1 MKFKIIIQRGQVL
14 ALYGLLI
21 PFLLL
26 FVGVGLDLGWYY
38 LNVSRLQ
45 NAADAAA
52 LAGAQA
58 LIKKNAVFD
67 NYYLVQLASNQLPAD
82 FDTYSKVF
90 DNTFEPGV
98 NGILLNYKSEVDAKE
113 TLVESQVLAEQY
125 TRINLCDKKAV
136 SQPTDLSKAN
146 WKTLSATD
154 TWNKSAEEED
164 RKSQRHNRP
173 QISNRRRQER

>member
-58 LIKKNAVFD
+58 LIKKKCGVR
-67 NYYLVQLASNQLPAD
+67 QL
-82 FDTYSKVF
+82 
-90 DNTFEPGV
+90 
-98 NGILLNYKSEVDAKE
+98 
-113 TLVESQVLAEQY
+113 
-125 TRINLCDKKAV
+125 
-136 SQPTDLSKAN
+136 LSR
-146 WKTLSATD
+146 ATG
-154 TWNKSAEEED
+154 
-164 RKSQRHNRP
+164 
-173 QISNRRRQER
+173 